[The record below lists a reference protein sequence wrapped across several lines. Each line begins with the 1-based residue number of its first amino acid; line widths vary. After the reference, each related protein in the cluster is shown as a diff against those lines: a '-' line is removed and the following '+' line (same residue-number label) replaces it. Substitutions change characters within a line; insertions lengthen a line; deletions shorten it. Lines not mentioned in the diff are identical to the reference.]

1 MGNRWLETSDWKE
14 RLREGREGGRE
25 GGEQR
30 RKERKKTEKMEV
42 GKEEEEE

>member
-14 RLREGREGGRE
+14 RLREGGRE